1 MDMASPLAGHSR
13 RLYPRTK
20 IAPAWNVHPRRRGLR
35 WSGLGSTRLRPG
47 NDRHTTGSTGQ
58 AGRGGGAAGSE
69 KAPPRRRALCP
80 QNYDSGWGGVCRAEP
95 DAGPD

>member
-20 IAPAWNVHPRRRGLR
+20 ITPAWNVHPWRRGLR

-58 AGRGGGAAGSE
+58 AGRGGGAAGVQESPSE
-69 KAPPRRRALCP
+69 EVGTVPPEPRLRM
-80 QNYDSGWGGVCRAEP
+80 GWRVPC
-95 DAGPD
+95 

>member
-1 MDMASPLAGHSR
+1 MDMASPLARHSR

-20 IAPAWNVHPRRRGLR
+20 ITPAWNVHPRRRGLR

-58 AGRGGGAAGSE
+58 AGRGGGAAGVRESPSE
-69 KAPPRRRALCP
+69 EAGTVPPEPRLRM
-80 QNYDSGWGGVCRAEP
+80 GWRVPC
-95 DAGPD
+95 